1 MQSKCVH
8 SGFSFIILMPVS
20 QDCPRHKGSH
30 SSIASLLTLCLSMH
44 LWDGRWV
51 VIRGQS
57 VFMWTVIWHLLDM
70 QRGSYL
76 TALAKYGTRYE
87 VVSTKSAW
95 GLPWTWKSVYFAVCC
110 VRSGKLPEIIS
121 SAAGSNVSTLLV
133 TSWPMVLTGE
143 VAEAMLLTLRKV
155 CHSAGLGAKL
165 KGSRASLSK
174 WKLSSSN
181 NEQGTLVHQWQSN
194 YKLFSDHV

>member
-76 TALAKYGTRYE
+76 TALAKYGTTYE
-87 VVSTKSAW
+87 VVSTQECLGITLDLKVHIFCSVLCKIGKTPGNNFLSCREQW
-95 GLPWTWKSVYFAVCC
+95 EYFISHLLTNGLDW
-110 VRSGKLPEIIS
+110 RSGRGHAFNFEESVPLC
-121 SAAGSNVSTLLV
+121 
-133 TSWPMVLTGE
+133 
-143 VAEAMLLTLRKV
+143 RF
-155 CHSAGLGAKL
+155 
-165 KGSRASLSK
+165 GSRAEGQ
-174 WKLSSSN
+174 SSF
-181 NEQGTLVHQWQSN
+181 TLKVKAKQQQ
-194 YKLFSDHV
+194 